1 MLIRITHKKEGI
13 EHYLETGQKANRE
26 ATRDELDHRVHLS
39 GDLDAFALT
48 VQYTR
53 ENKTRWK
60 DHYWH
65 ITASFAIEDNHLD
78 DEKLR
83 AINREMMEYYFCA
96 YDVDKLVHATEAH
109 RPKIQSQVNKATGE
123 IEQRFLHIHNAVS
136 KYDVTTGNQVRMIP
150 FNEAADRA
158 FQSYLCQ
165 KYGLVDPVDRK
176 REVPITKRDIIARW
190 KGDLDTSKQ
199 TKVANLRKLFSQLV
213 NDVKDLDEA
222 KQLIMKTGMAHN
234 VVFKKQ
240 KSGNRYLHVETVGDT
255 RNINLRGKGFENLE
269 KIYYA
274 DQERPEAPSAQSVDH
289 ELIWKEHKKWWLEQ
303 QKLRAPKSDRKINY
317 EKSHKKYASYYEKY
331 SREQRRYFV
340 IYRTNIQEEA
350 IRGYRIFEKAN
361 ERHLINT
368 DLGVKIYD
376 RPDKIALD
384 LPNDADKRKK
394 AISLALQVAQD
405 KGWNLD
411 TLKIIGSFEFQQE
424 VKLKIAEIKKLDAPA
439 QKAEPIPEKPE
450 PKPKLNV
457 VDQALNDVKEQQ
469 QKRLSKEQIATL
481 KNSLDAQLVIDYARE
496 KYGLMSEHFT
506 VTNDNKI
513 KDNRSKAK
521 PRNVIDFLT
530 KTCNV
535 SISEAMPELHE
546 LYQQQQR
553 KEAYNVDI
561 SVCTS
566 NNPNGLSGW
575 QHKQPKTFTELA
587 TLVKSHSYAGFTGL
601 KDQYRKAE
609 NITTLGNCAIF
620 DIDNDPDQAQLSIA
634 DAQELL
640 KGTTYLLVT
649 SRSHQQEKV
658 KPKGGVLPAVDRYR
672 IIVPMSKPL
681 STNRD
686 EYRLAMVKLAEQL
699 GLDTYA
705 DQKALKDV
713 ARQYYQSPS
722 DAQVLV
728 NNTKQAFDSAPLLG
742 FAQVELARLE
752 AEKAAARQAILDRAK
767 NERVEFSRN
776 NAEYPVIVDLDA
788 INRLPLPEIY
798 QMITGQEINQDG
810 SYLMCRGVTAGT
822 SQSRASLTIFE
833 TNENWLWH
841 DFKSGESGNVVTFM
855 REAAGMNAFES
866 AQMLS
871 ERFQVDLMTHNPVY
885 YEKALK
891 TGLETAKNDKELE
904 LAVKKQTGATFVKIT
919 GDELQIADKRFK
931 LSDLNISKKELIDKL
946 KDNRSPSTGW
956 TPKV

>member
-53 ENKTRWK
+53 ENKQRWK

-78 DEKLR
+78 DETLR
-83 AINREMMEYYFCA
+83 AINKEMMEYYFCA
-96 YDVDKLVHATEAH
+96 YDVDKLIHATEAH

-123 IEQRFLHIHNAVS
+123 IEQRLLHIHNAVS

-158 FQSYLCQ
+158 FQSYICA
-165 KYGLVDPVDRK
+165 KYGLVDPADRK
-176 REVPITKRDIIARW
+176 RDIPVTKRDIIAKW
-190 KGDLDTSKQ
+190 KGDPDTAKQ
-199 TKVANLRKLFSQLV
+199 TKVADLRKLFSQLV
-213 NDVKDLDEA
+213 NDVTNLDEA
-222 KQLIMKTGMAHN
+222 KQLIMETGMAHN

-240 KSGNRYLHVETVGDT
+240 KSGNRYLHVETIGDT
-255 RNINLRGKGFENLE
+255 RNINLRGNGFENLE

-274 DQERPEAPSAQSVDH
+274 DQERPEAPSAQSGDH
-289 ELIWKEHKKWWLEQ
+289 ESIWKQHKKWWLEQ
-303 QKLRAPKSDRKINY
+303 QKQRAPKTDRKINY

-361 ERHLINT
+361 ERYLINNE
-368 DLGVKIYD
+368 LGVKIYD
-376 RPDKIALD
+376 RPDKIVLD
-384 LPNDADKRKK
+384 LPDNADKRKN
-394 AISLALQVAQD
+394 AVSLALQVARD

-411 TLKIIGSFEFQQE
+411 TLNITGSFEFQQE
-424 VKLKIAEIKKLDAPA
+424 VKRQIAEIKSANAPTQSA
-439 QKAEPIPEKPE
+439 KPITEKPE
-450 PKPKLNV
+450 SKPKLNV
-457 VDQALNDVKEQQ
+457 IDQALNDVKEQQ
-469 QKRLSKEQIATL
+469 QKRLSKDRIATI
-481 KNSLDAQLVIDYARE
+481 KAGLDAQSVIDYARE

-530 KTCNV
+530 KTCSV
-535 SISEAMPELHE
+535 GIGEAMPELHE
-546 LYQQQQR
+546 LYQQQIK

-566 NNPNGLSGW
+566 ANPNGLTGW

-609 NITTLGNCAIF
+609 NITALGNCAIF
-620 DIDNDPDQAQLSIA
+620 DIDNDPDQLQLSIA

-640 KGTTYLLVT
+640 KETTYLLVT

-672 IIVPMSKPL
+672 IIVPMNKPL
-681 STNRD
+681 STDRD
-686 EYRLAMVKLAEQL
+686 EYRLAMVKLSEQL
-699 GLDTYA
+699 GLDSYA
-705 DQKALKDV
+705 DQKALKDI
-713 ARQYYQSPS
+713 ARQYYQSPP

-752 AEKAAARQAILDRAK
+752 AEKAAARQAILDRATTDK
-767 NERVEFSRN
+767 TEFSRDHS
-776 NAEYPVIVDLDA
+776 EHPIIVDLDA
-788 INRLPLPEIY
+788 INRLPLPEVY
-798 QMITGQEINQDG
+798 QMITGQEVSQDG
-810 SYLMCRGVTAGT
+810 SYIMAKGVTAGT
-822 SQSRASLTIFE
+822 SQSRASLTMFE
-833 TNENWLWH
+833 ANENWLWH

-871 ERFQVDLMTHNPVY
+871 ERFKVDLMTPNPAY

-891 TGLETAKNDKELE
+891 TSLETAKNDKELE
-904 LAVKKQTGATFVKIT
+904 LAVKEQTGATFVKIA

-931 LSDLNISKKELIDKL
+931 LSDLNISKKELIDNL
-946 KDNRSPSTGW
+946 KDNRSPNTGW
-956 TPKV
+956 TPKM